1 MALGLGNGIPSGSAR
16 DILLVSYTDSIY
28 DPASS
33 SSVDGWSGY
42 SIDQG
47 SVIINASATAG
58 NTNLV
63 AFSATQTDDA
73 GVERAFITDNGIAG
87 DYLEITFGIA
97 VGAANDKWGAGDGDP
112 VPVTVKCLGV
122 ESTSNVS
129 INDLNTLTTITTKLT
144 ATGSYS
150 SATDK
155 KIIIY
160 FKASNSELPQENAAV
175 RFGSISAQLYR
186 AI

>member
-1 MALGLGNGIPSGSAR
+1 MLGLGSLLPSSSINR
-16 DILLVSYTDSIY
+16 IQLVSYADSINN
-28 DPASS
+28 PSGTLS
-33 SSVDGWSGY
+33 TDGWSGY
-42 SIDQG
+42 SVDQG
-47 SVIINASATAG
+47 SVIINASGTAA

-63 AFSATQTDDA
+63 AFDSTQTDDA
-73 GVERAFITDNGIAG
+73 GVQRNFITDNGVAG
-87 DYLEITFGIA
+87 DYLEITFNIA
-97 VGAANDKWGAGDGDP
+97 VGTANDKWGAGDGDP

-144 ATGSYS
+144 ATGSYT

-155 KIIIY
+155 RIIIY

-186 AI
+186 PI